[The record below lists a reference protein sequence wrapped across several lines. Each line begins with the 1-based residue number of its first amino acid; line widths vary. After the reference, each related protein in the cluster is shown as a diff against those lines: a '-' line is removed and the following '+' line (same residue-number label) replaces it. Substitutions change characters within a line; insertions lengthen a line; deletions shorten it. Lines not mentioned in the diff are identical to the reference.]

1 MRIHGIWVMN
11 TDSVLL
17 IFKGIA
23 SIGTRLESEY
33 SQDMSQDSTFGS
45 KEEGNINSKN
55 TYRGTRKLESRVRR
69 VFVIPGKSWENPSAS
84 VANAAKAPCEIM
96 PCG

>member
-1 MRIHGIWVMN
+1 M
-11 TDSVLL
+11 SL
-17 IFKGIA
+17 
-23 SIGTRLESEY
+23 GTRREIED
-33 SQDMSQDSTFGS
+33 SQDMSQDSISGS
-45 KEEGNINSKN
+45 KEKNMNSEN

-69 VFVIPGKSWENPSAS
+69 VFVIPGKSWENPRAS

>member
-1 MRIHGIWVMN
+1 MISG
-11 TDSVLL
+11 SVLL
-17 IFKGIA
+17 VSKGMT

-33 SQDMSQDSTFGS
+33 SQDLSHWFKG
-45 KEEGNINSKN
+45 GNLKFKN